1 MSDASSSVS
10 TNPATTLTFTGFVGI
25 GEPLSDANVSIV
37 DVTDEAN
44 PVVLATASTDIA
56 GIFRTTIAAQSSDAK
71 ILFVASSGSYL
82 DPLTFQSVSNRNH
95 ILEGVW
101 KYKYLTQLENIDVT
115 PFSTLASAFYK
126 CLSQNDALAA
136 DPLDYSLA
144 SFNSLFD
151 VNLNLDYDTYLN
163 TAESEPNASLYS
175 LYNVAFA
182 RMAKEKR
189 ATSALDLVSDFSNQL
204 EEGCD
209 LLGPTS
215 KFNGS
220 YAYHTESFR
229 RDYLSALKNLRLE
242 GAFTT
247 WAESLDIDATVEEIR
262 SASNLL
268 FQFEEYPE

>member
-1 MSDASSSVS
+1 MNDASPSIS
-10 TNPATTLTFTGFVGI
+10 TNPTTTRELTGHVGI
-25 GEPLSDANVSIV
+25 GEALSDANVSIV
-37 DVTDEAN
+37 DVTDEES
-44 PVVLATASTDIA
+44 PIVLATAATDDA
-56 GIFRTTIAAQSSDAK
+56 GMFRTTIAAQTSDAK

-101 KYKYLTQLENIDVT
+101 KYKYLTQLETIDVT
-115 PFSTLASAFYK
+115 PLSTLASAFYK
-126 CLSQNDALAA
+126 CLSHNDALAA

-144 SFNSLFD
+144 TFNSLFD
-151 VNLNLDYDTYLN
+151 VNFNVDNDTYLS
-163 TAESEPNASLYS
+163 TAESDSNASLYS

-189 ATSALDLVSDFSNQL
+189 ATSALDLISDFSNQL
-204 EEGCD
+204 EEECN
-209 LLGPTS
+209 LLGPTTMY
-215 KFNGS
+215 NGS

-229 RDYLSALKNLRLE
+229 RDYLSALKDLRLE

-247 WAESLDIDATVEEIR
+247 WTETLDIDATVEKIR

-268 FQFEEYPE
+268 FQFEEYAE